1 MAAYE
6 VLLGKTSSYDELD
19 ELVKQIGSW
28 QDFKKR
34 NPLCCLAVL
43 FCCTQNIA
51 LKVECCD
58 TIMTVLQ
65 ANPNHVLSTE
75 LSAALVEIT
84 RFLWRM
90 IAEYLSNDFNL
101 VL

>member
-28 QDFKKR
+28 QDFKIR

-43 FCCTQNIA
+43 Y
-51 LKVECCD
+51 
-58 TIMTVLQ
+58 VLLTPSSV
-65 ANPNHVLSTE
+65 ACPWES
-75 LSAALVEIT
+75 
-84 RFLWRM
+84 RPWPF
-90 IAEYLSNDFNL
+90 
-101 VL
+101 